1 MGVSLSL
8 ILMFLGGII
17 FVGFFASE
25 LFQKTKVPDSIIL
38 IGIGIAL
45 SQWGWVDP
53 TVLEPLTAIVS
64 SIAISMILFEAGMSI
79 KFKELTES
87 LGTAFNMANIS
98 FVTNSFAIAALT
110 FLFTGWDPLTSLMAG
125 FLLGGTSAAVIIPMA
140 KQILPED
147 LIVTAELEST
157 ITNIYNFIFALSVAK
172 ILQSTLVSPNLV
184 INELLS
190 YFSIGVFLGIVISLL
205 WIIFLK
211 KFWGRPF
218 SYMRTLA
225 IILFLYGFAEFAGGS
240 GALASLI
247 FGLMLGNNQAL
258 SELIKTPAIG
268 TGRFLK
274 FSQEIAFLIR
284 TYFFL
289 FLGIVLR
296 LPSDTKIWVL
306 AIAIAVIAFM
316 MRALSARI
324 LKLPMEMAVLMPRG
338 LGEAV
343 IASLILEMGI
353 PGAEELLVIVGLVII
368 VTNLFPAIVLNFWKK
383 IEVKDDSQ
391 LKSEAAK

>member
-1 MGVSLSL
+1 
-8 ILMFLGGII
+8 MFLGGII

-45 SQWGWVDP
+45 RHWGWVDP
-53 TVLEPLTAIVS
+53 TVLEPLTAIIS

-79 KFKELTES
+79 KFKELAKS
-87 LGTAFNMANIS
+87 LGNAFNMANIS
-98 FVTNSFAIAALT
+98 FVTNSFAIAGLT

-125 FLLGGTSAAVIIPMA
+125 FLLGGTSAAVVIPMA
-140 KQILPED
+140 KKILPED

-172 ILQSTLVSPNLV
+172 ILKSTLVSPNLV

-190 YFSIGVFLGIVISLL
+190 YFSIGVFLGIVISLM

-225 IILFLYGFAEFAGGS
+225 IILLLYGFTEFAGGS

-247 FGLMLGNNQAL
+247 FGLMLGNNQSL

-306 AIAIAVIAFM
+306 AIAIAVVAFM
-316 MRALSARI
+316 MRALSARL
-324 LKLPMEMAVLMPRG
+324 LKLPMEMALLLPRG

-353 PGAEELLVIVGLVII
+353 PGADELLVIVGLVII
-368 VTNLFPAIVLNFWKK
+368 VTNIFPAIVMNFWKK
-383 IEVKDDSQ
+383 LDIHEDSQ

>member
-1 MGVSLSL
+1 
-8 ILMFLGGII
+8 MFLGGII
-17 FVGFFASE
+17 FVGFFSSE
-25 LFQKTKVPDSIIL
+25 LFQKTRIPDSIIL

-45 SQWGWVDP
+45 KHWEVVDP
-53 TVLEPLTAIVS
+53 TALEPLTAIVS
-64 SIAISMILFEAGMSI
+64 SVAISMLLFEAGMSI
-79 KFKELTES
+79 NFNELASS

-98 FVTNSFAIAALT
+98 FAFNSFAIAGLT
-110 FLFTGWDPLTSLMAG
+110 FLFTGWDPLTSLMTG
-125 FLLGGTSAAVIIPMA
+125 FLLGGTSAAVVIPMA
-140 KQILPED
+140 KKVLPEE
-147 LIVTAELEST
+147 LAVTAELEST
-157 ITNIYNFIFALSVAK
+157 ITNVYNFVFALSVAK
-172 ILQSTLVSPNLV
+172 IIKSAMISANFA

-190 YFSIGVFLGIVISLL
+190 YFSIGVFLGIVIALL
-205 WIIFLK
+205 WIAFLK

-225 IILFLYGFAEFAGGS
+225 VILLLYGFVEYAGGS

-247 FGLMLGNNQAL
+247 FGLILGNNQEL

-296 LPSDTKIWVL
+296 IPSDRTIWVL

-316 MRALSARI
+316 MRAFAARI
-324 LKLPMEMAVLMPRG
+324 LKLPIEMALLIPRG

-343 IASLILEMGI
+343 IASLIMDMAV
-353 PGAEELLVIVGLVII
+353 PGADLLIVIVGLVII
-368 VTNLFPAIVLNFWKK
+368 VTNLFPAVVMNFWNKLNIPGNEK
-383 IEVKDDSQ
+383 ESH